1 MDIKSAVILITSAG
15 SLLGGTLATHFASL
29 GAKLVLCDQDIQQLN
44 ETYLRCRAISE
55 EVYYFQVEDYSLTSI
70 HQLFDFVDDK
80 FQRSPD
86 VLVNNWPNAPLPG
99 LISNQSAEQFS
110 HKLTTLAS
118 TLFGFGQASAER
130 MCLEKKQGV
139 IVNVISVDDGH
150 DLEGFENASSIVT
163 GFTQSWA
170 KELTPFNIRVGG
182 VVPALSRSSKNRD
195 YHWPQVRDELIRN
208 TEYIVANDYFSGRI
222 MAAEAS

>member
-15 SLLGGTLATHFASL
+15 SLLGGTLATHFSSL
-29 GAKLVLCDQDIQQLN
+29 GAKLVLCDQNIHTLTD
-44 ETYLRCRAISE
+44 TYTRCKAISDD
-55 EVYYFQVEDYSLTSI
+55 VYSFKVENYSLHSI
-70 HQLFDFVDDK
+70 HQLFDFIDEK

-86 VLVNNWPNAPLPG
+86 VLVNNWPNSPLPG
-99 LISNQSAEQFS
+99 LTSNQSAEQFS
-110 HKLTTLAS
+110 DQLTTLAS

-130 MCLEKKQGV
+130 MCLEKKHGV
-139 IVNVISVDDGH
+139 IVNVISVDESKDFK
-150 DLEGFENASSIVT
+150 GFENASSIVT

-182 VVPALSRSSKNRD
+182 VVPVLSHASKKSD
-195 YHWPQVRDELIRN
+195 YHWLQIQDELIRN

-222 MAAEAS
+222 MSAEAT